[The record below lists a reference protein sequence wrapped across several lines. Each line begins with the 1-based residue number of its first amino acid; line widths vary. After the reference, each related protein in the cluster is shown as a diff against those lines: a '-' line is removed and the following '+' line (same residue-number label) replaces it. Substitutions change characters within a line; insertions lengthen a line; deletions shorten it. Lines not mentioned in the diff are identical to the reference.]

1 MTETNALGLPQGPLY
16 LMTEIVRQRE
26 RQLTALLAPLE
37 LGLHE
42 WRALRIIHAFDGD
55 VPMSVLIEHSQTDRT
70 ALGRTIERL
79 VRRGWVSR
87 LPDPDDG
94 RAVLVRRSPAAQA
107 GFEQALAQVA
117 GLDERLLAGLGAG
130 PEEEALT
137 LVLGKLLRAFDGLS
151 RVTQ

>member
-107 GFEQALAQVA
+107 VFEQI
-117 GLDERLLAGLGAG
+117 G
-130 PEEEALT
+130 
-137 LVLGKLLRAFDGLS
+137 RAH
-151 RVTQ
+151 V

>member
-1 MTETNALGLPQGPLY
+1 MTETNATGLPQGPLY

-79 VRRGWVSR
+79 VRRGWSAACR
-87 LPDPDDG
+87 IRTTG
-94 RAVLVRRSPAAQA
+94 ARAGAPQPRGTGGVRAD
-107 GFEQALAQVA
+107 LAQVA
-117 GLDERLLAGLGAG
+117 GLDERLLAGLGSG

-137 LVLGKLLRAFDGLS
+137 LALGKLLRAFDGLS
-151 RVTQ
+151 RVRQ

>member
-1 MTETNALGLPQGPLY
+1 
-16 LMTEIVRQRE
+16 MTEIVRQRE

-79 VRRGWVSR
+79 VRRGWACRTRTTVA
-87 LPDPDDG
+87 
-94 RAVLVRRSPAAQA
+94 RAAAPQPAAQA
-107 GFEQALAQVA
+107 VFEQALAQVA
-117 GLDERLLAGLGAG
+117 GLDERLLAALGAG

-137 LVLGKLLRAFDGLS
+137 LALGKLLRAFDGLS